1 MLRTKTRGW
10 SSVIGHFFII
20 ALLVVINAGCS
31 VGMAISGSENK
42 DTSILFIGA
51 PRDGVLA
58 KLGPPETSD
67 VNAAGERMDTYL
79 ITKGNKPSTDRAAAH
94 AGLSVFTYGLW
105 EIIGTPMEMEVGRE
119 STSRYIITYGPD
131 NKIKDV
137 KAVDDAKKLKEM

>member
-1 MLRTKTRGW
+1 
-10 SSVIGHFFII
+10 
-20 ALLVVINAGCS
+20 
-31 VGMAISGSENK
+31 MAISGSENK

-137 KAVDDAKKLKEM
+137 KAVDGAKKLKEM

>member
-1 MLRTKTRGW
+1 MLRTKARGW

-79 ITKGNKPSTDRAAAH
+79 ITKGNKPSTGRAALRARDEVFPFIAEWLTDRA
-94 AGLSVFTYGLW
+94 
-105 EIIGTPMEMEVGRE
+105 GR
-119 STSRYIITYGPD
+119 RQ
-131 NKIKDV
+131 
-137 KAVDDAKKLKEM
+137 M